1 MCAQMIR
8 GHRQARKTPPT
19 TKPMNSRWMTTTTS
33 APAWYHMVSAH
44 DAQRDLAVAAVLL
57 DQREPQ
63 RQQGI
68 DGLRRGRVAEER
80 RLQPDGAD
88 EFLGGRPRL
97 RIGGE
102 EQVRAGHR
110 GGEVL
115 PAKGIERT
123 DILGRWRG
131 CREQRPAVELR
142 RADPVHRVDYHL
154 ARQRRAL
161 LV

>member
-19 TKPMNSRWMTTTTS
+19 TKPMNRRWMTTTTS
-33 APAWYHMVSAH
+33 ASAWYHMVSAH

-63 RQQGI
+63 RQQGS
-68 DGLRRGRVAEER
+68 
-80 RLQPDGAD
+80 
-88 EFLGGRPRL
+88 
-97 RIGGE
+97 
-102 EQVRAGHR
+102 
-110 GGEVL
+110 
-115 PAKGIERT
+115 
-123 DILGRWRG
+123 G

-142 RADPVHRVDYHL
+142 RADPVHRVDHHL

-161 LV
+161 LVHNVRHGLARD